1 MKITSS
7 CRVCGAGETSREIH
21 VRGYRL
27 ATCAACGYSQ
37 VVDVPPLQELAEM
50 YGAQYFSKQK
60 YRNDEANAREQRR
73 RLSFVTVSGC
83 KRAGRLLDFGCA
95 TGDFLRLAKGRFE
108 AYGAD
113 VSSPAIETAK
123 GLQPDLADR
132 LFVSDTAASLP
143 EDVRDLDVVTAW
155 DVIEHVGY
163 PVDMLRRLAGR
174 LAPDGIVAISTPNA
188 GALTARLMGA
198 RWAFMTPPEH
208 LGFFDPDVLAH
219 AFAQAGLRMEGW
231 MSKGKWANVGFVLY
245 KAARVFPDLLAQGLV
260 ERVGTSRLGR
270 VCIYVP
276 TGDVLYA
283 IGRRT
288 S

>member
-1 MKITSS
+1 MKTVFS
-7 CRVCGAGETSREIH
+7 CRVCGAGESSREMH
-21 VRGYRL
+21 VRGHRL
-27 ATCAACGYSQ
+27 ATCGLCGYSQ
-37 VVDVPPLQELAEM
+37 VVDVPTPQELAEM

-83 KRAGRLLDFGCA
+83 KTAGRLLDFGCA
-95 TGDFLRLAKGRFE
+95 TGDFVRIANAQFE

-113 VSSPAIETAK
+113 VSSSAIETAK
-123 GLQPDLADR
+123 GLHPDVADH
-132 LFVSDTAASLP
+132 LFVTDSAVGLP
-143 EDVRDLDVVTAW
+143 DHIRNLDVVTAW
-155 DVIEHVGY
+155 DVIEHVGH
-163 PVDMLRRLAGR
+163 PVQMLRGLAER
-174 LAPDGIVAISTPNA
+174 LAPGGIVAVSTPNSA
-188 GALTARLMGA
+188 ALTARLMGA

-208 LGFFDPDVLAH
+208 LGFFGPDVLAR
-219 AFAQAGLRMEGW
+219 AFAEAGLRMEGW

-283 IGRRT
+283 IGRKA